1 MGKWIAGLV
10 AVIVLAG
17 AAVFAFERV
26 WNAAPDDVAVGLT
39 PEDAAAF
46 GSLYV
51 NPSNDQKRAIDSL
64 LKKFPQTESFD
75 DTKNMLVDLLDAELQ
90 PLEINFED
98 DIEPWLGDQIGFFLM
113 PQQPGDQASAAALV
127 ATTDEDATAETME
140 KIFDAQEEPTEF
152 EEREYEGVEYKAAV
166 GPDVVEPPGAYGFVE
181 NFLVVGTEDAL
192 KASVDASQGDS
203 LEDSENYQGAVEP
216 FYEDRIALIYIDGEA
231 VLNAADNIS
240 DPGVQESV
248 DALADAGANGPFALA
263 IRAAENGAMLE
274 TSAHLEDEGFL
285 TDLTGAFDGPGLVRD
300 MPGGAW
306 AALGI
311 PQVGELSETVIEIID
326 ASGGGPAVEEA
337 EANVQAETGLQL
349 QEDILSWM
357 GDAAIFVQGTDLQSL
372 GGGLV
377 VESSDPD
384 KTDAA
389 VDALAARVNRDDPG
403 TLEPV
408 EIEGRSG
415 YRFQPLGF
423 PVPVNI
429 LGGESLVIAVGEK
442 STTDLLS
449 GESTL
454 GSSERFQE
462 VDALL
467 GSDLNP
473 IFFVDIEAA
482 LNVAEAF
489 QVDTAEDADEVTP
502 ILEHFT
508 YAVIGVKTEG
518 DTTLQRFVV
527 GIE

>member
-1 MGKWIAGLV
+1 
-10 AVIVLAG
+10 
-17 AAVFAFERV
+17 
-26 WNAAPDDVAVGLT
+26 
-39 PEDAAAF
+39 
-46 GSLYV
+46 
-51 NPSNDQKRAIDSL
+51 
-64 LKKFPQTESFD
+64 
-75 DTKNMLVDLLDAELQ
+75 
-90 PLEINFED
+90 
-98 DIEPWLGDQIGFFLM
+98 M

-127 ATTDEDATAETME
+127 ATTDEDAAAETLE
-140 KIFDAQEEPTEF
+140 KIFAAQEESTEF
-152 EEREYEGVEYKAAV
+152 EEREYEGVEYQAAV

-231 VLNAADNIS
+231 VLAAADNIS
-240 DPGVQESV
+240 DLGSRSRSTL
-248 DALADAGANGPFALA
+248 LADAGANGPFALA
-263 IRAAENGAMLE
+263 IRAAETGRCSRPAP
-274 TSAHLEDEGFL
+274 TSRTKDSSP
-285 TDLTGAFDGPGLVRD
+285 TSRGAFDGPGLVRD

-326 ASGGGPAVEEA
+326 ASGGGPAVDEA
-337 EANVQAETGLQL
+337 EANVQAEIGLQL
-349 QEDILSWM
+349 QDDLLSWM
-357 GDAAIFVQGTDLQSL
+357 GDAAIFVQGTDLQSV
-372 GGGLV
+372 GGGFV
-377 VESSDPD
+377 IESSDPD

-389 VDALAARVNRDDPG
+389 VDAIAARVNRDDPG

-408 EIEGRSG
+408 EVEGRSG
-415 YRFQPLGF
+415 YRFQPFGF

-429 LGGESLVIAVGEK
+429 LGGESLIVAVGEK
-442 STTDLLS
+442 ATTDLLS

-473 IFFVDIEAA
+473 IFFVDIQQATA
-482 LNVAEAF
+482 LYESFLAQALGED
-489 QVDTAEDADEVTP
+489 DTYQTDVKPT
-502 ILEHFT
+502 LEHFT